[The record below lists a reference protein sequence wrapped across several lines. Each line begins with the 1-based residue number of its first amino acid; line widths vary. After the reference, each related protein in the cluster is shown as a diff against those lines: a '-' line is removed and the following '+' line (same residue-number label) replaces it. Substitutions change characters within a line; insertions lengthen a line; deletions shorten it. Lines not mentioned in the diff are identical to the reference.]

1 MNTPILGKMRAV
13 LRVIDSISEYTAM
26 MGRWLALALVLVM
39 SYEVIMRYVFG
50 TSNIWAHE
58 LPMMLGAS
66 LYALGYAYVQ
76 RYRGHIRVDILYAR
90 LSRRGRAIIDVF
102 GALVFLFPIMIIV
115 IYASIMAAE
124 FAWVRDER
132 WTLSIWFPP
141 LAPLRTV
148 IAAGF
153 CLLLLQSG
161 AQFIRDLHILIR
173 NKPYD

>member
-1 MNTPILGKMRAV
+1 MRTA

-26 MGRWLALALVLVM
+26 IGRWLALALVLVM
-39 SYEVIMRYVFG
+39 TYEVFMRHVFG
-50 TSNIWAHE
+50 FSNMWAHE

-76 RYRGHIRVDILYAR
+76 RLDAHIRVDILYVR
-90 LSRRGRAIIDVF
+90 LSPRGRAIIDVL

-132 WTLSIWFPP
+132 WALSVWFPP

-153 CLLLLQSG
+153 CLLLLQGG
-161 AQFIRDLHILIR
+161 ARFIRDLHILIR
-173 NKPYD
+173 NKPYE